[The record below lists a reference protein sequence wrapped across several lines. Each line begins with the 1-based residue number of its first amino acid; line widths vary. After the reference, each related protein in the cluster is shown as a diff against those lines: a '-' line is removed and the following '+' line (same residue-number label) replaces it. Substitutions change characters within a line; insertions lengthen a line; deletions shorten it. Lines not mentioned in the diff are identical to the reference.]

1 MGAVCCSERRRSQE
15 PSIPVAQAKPR
26 DNPVHNEETKPQFAS
41 ESSHTSEDGV
51 HIYSQFD
58 EHAPQHEEQSSTQP
72 SSEEDDETTDSE
84 TGVREPVTEPQDFVV
99 GTMTNDATT
108 EEEEFVVEVAASG
121 TIMRAKSR
129 GDLSNDQ

>member
-1 MGAVCCSERRRSQE
+1 MGAVCCSEKRRSQE
-15 PSIPVAQAKPR
+15 QSVPVAQAKPR
-26 DNPVHNEETKPQFAS
+26 DNPVHNEETKPQYAS

-58 EHAPQHEEQSSTQP
+58 EHPPRQEEQSTQP
-72 SSEEDDETTDSE
+72 SEEDDETTDSE
-84 TGVREPVTEPQDFVV
+84 TGVREPVTEPQDFVM
-99 GTMTNDATT
+99 GTMADDSTT

-129 GDLSNDQ
+129 GALSNDQ